1 MRPAAPLDL
10 LTVAQMAQADRLAIA
25 GGTPGTALMENAGR
39 AVAEAILAHSS
50 RRPTVV
56 LCGPGNNGGDGWV
69 VARRLGQAG
78 WDVTVASLVPREALT
93 GDAAAMAA
101 LWPGPVADLAPSALD
116 GRTLVVDAV
125 FGAGL
130 ARPVDGAVAAVI
142 EACGAETWGAERR
155 VVAIDLPSGIAG
167 DTGAVLGAA
176 FQADLTVT
184 FFRKKP
190 GHLLF
195 PGRAHCGEVMVA
207 DIGIGAAVLD
217 AIRPQQFENGP
228 PLWGDAFPVL
238 RQDGHKYQRGHTVV
252 LAGGPLNTGA
262 ARLAARAALRVGSGL
277 VTTVAGAEAARI
289 VAGHQT
295 AVMVEVVDG
304 PEEFAALLADKRRN
318 AVVVGPGA
326 GLRPSIFEA
335 SRAALTSGA
344 AVVLDADALT
354 MAAGQADVLWAARTG
369 PLVLTP
375 HDGEF
380 ARVFPG
386 LGGSRAERARAA
398 AAASGAVVLL
408 KGADSCIAAPDGRV
422 AINTNAPPTLATAGS
437 GDVLAGAI
445 GGLLAQG
452 MPAFEAACAGAWLHG
467 TAAEG
472 FGRGLIAEDLV
483 ERLPFALQTVE
494 NHLRG
499 RGSAG

>member
-1 MRPAAPLDL
+1 M
-10 LTVAQMAQADRLAIA
+10 
-25 GGTPGTALMENAGR
+25 
-39 AVAEAILAHSS
+39 
-50 RRPTVV
+50 
-56 LCGPGNNGGDGWV
+56 
-69 VARRLGQAG
+69 VARRLAQAG

-101 LWPGPVADLAPSALD
+101 QWTGPVAALAPSMLD
-116 GRTLVVDAV
+116 GRALVVDAL

-130 ARPVDGAVAAVI
+130 ARPVDGPVAAVI
-142 EACGAETWGAERR
+142 AACGAERR

-176 FQADLTVT
+176 FEADLTVT

-195 PGRAHCGEVMVA
+195 PGRAHCGEVLVA
-207 DIGIGAAVLD
+207 QIGIDRAVLD
-217 AIRPQQFENGP
+217 TIGPQQFENGLG
-228 PLWGDAFPVL
+228 LWAGAFPTL
-238 RQDGHKYQRGHTVV
+238 RADGHKYQRGHTLV

-277 VTTVAGAEAARI
+277 VTTVAGAEAARVI
-289 VAGHQT
+289 AGHQT
-295 AVMVEVVDG
+295 AVMVEAAEG
-304 PEEFAALLADKRRN
+304 PAEFAALLADKRRN
-318 AVVVGPGA
+318 AVVLGPGA
-326 GLRPSIFEA
+326 GLHPGLFDA
-335 SRAALTSGA
+335 SKAALESGA

-354 MAAGQADVLWAARTG
+354 MAAGQADRLWAARRGT
-369 PLVLTP
+369 LVLTP

-386 LGGSRAERARAA
+386 LLGGSRAERARAA

-467 TAAEG
+467 AAAEG

-483 ERLPFALQTVE
+483 ERLPLALQTAE
-494 NHLRG
+494 KHLRG